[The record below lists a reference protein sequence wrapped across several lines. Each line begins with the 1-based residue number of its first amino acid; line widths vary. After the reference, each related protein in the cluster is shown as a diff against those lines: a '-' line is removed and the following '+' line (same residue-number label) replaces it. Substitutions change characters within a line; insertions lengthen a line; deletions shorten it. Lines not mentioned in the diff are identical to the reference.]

1 MQTLY
6 LPLNPKCSNFKGEKT
21 FETFVVKK
29 IKMKNLYINNRFF
42 FSLIGVGI
50 LYVFAFFF
58 PGLMMVAHIVL
69 LLVFLATMVDYLL
82 LFREKDGVLAQRI
95 LPEKLSNGDENPV
108 KVDIKNN
115 YSFKINTKII
125 DEIPF
130 QFQKRD
136 FLIQKQIAPG
146 KNTLFQYILEPKE
159 RGEYS
164 FGALNIFVSSPLGFI
179 SKRFTFQK
187 DAMLP
192 AYPSFVHLTK
202 YELMALQNEFLLGG
216 IKRIRKLGHT
226 MEFEQIK
233 EYVPGD
239 DVRTI
244 NWKAT
249 SKTNRLMVNQF
260 QDEKSQRI
268 FMLIDKG
275 RTMKMPFKG
284 LSLLDYSINAS
295 MALSHIILKKGDR
308 AGMMTFSKKTE
319 NKVAA
324 DNKSGQLRRISEA
337 LYNIKT
343 DFYESD
349 FNRLYQD
356 VKYSVNQ
363 RSLVLLFTNFETL
376 DALNRQMK
384 YLRGIAKNHLLVVVF
399 FKNSELQN
407 LLHKNPESIQEIYDE
422 VIAEKFEFEKKLI
435 IQELRKYGIYSVYTL
450 PENLNVD
457 VINKYLEI
465 KARGIL

>member
-1 MQTLY
+1 
-6 LPLNPKCSNFKGEKT
+6 
-21 FETFVVKK
+21 
-29 IKMKNLYINNRFF
+29 MKNLYINTRFF
-42 FSLIGVGI
+42 FALIGVGI

-58 PGLMMVAHIVL
+58 PFLMWVAHIL
-69 LLVFLATMVDYLL
+69 LLLCFFTAMVEYLL
-82 LFREKDGVLAQRI
+82 LFNAKNGISAQRI

-115 YSFKINTKII
+115 YDFTLNVRVI

-136 FLIQKQIAPG
+136 FLIEKQIEPG
-146 KNTLFQYILEPKE
+146 RNTYFQYILEPKE

-164 FGALNIFVSSPLGFI
+164 FGNLNIYASSPVGFI

-187 DAMLP
+187 DALLP
-192 AYPSFVHLTK
+192 AYPSFIHLRK
-202 YELMALQNEFLLGG
+202 YELMALQSEFLLGG

-239 DVRTI
+239 DIRTI

-268 FMLIDKG
+268 FMLIDTG

-284 LSLLDYSINAS
+284 LSLLDYSINAT

-319 NKVAA
+319 NKIAA
-324 DNKSGQLRRISEA
+324 DNKSGQLRKISEA

-343 DFYESD
+343 DFFESD
-349 FNRLYQD
+349 FSRLYQD
-356 VKYSVNQ
+356 VKYTLNQ
-363 RSLVLLFTNFETL
+363 RSLILLFTNFETL
-376 DALNRQMK
+376 DGLNRQMK
-384 YLRGIAKNHLLVVVF
+384 YLRGIARNHLLVVVF
-399 FKNSELQN
+399 FKNAELQT
-407 LLHKNPESIQEIYDE
+407 LLKGNPESMQEIYDE
-422 VIAEKFEFEKKLI
+422 IVAEKFEFEKKLI
-435 IQELRKYGIYSVYTL
+435 IQELRKYGIYTVYTL

>member
-1 MQTLY
+1 MW
-6 LPLNPKCSNFKGEKT
+6 
-21 FETFVVKK
+21 
-29 IKMKNLYINNRFF
+29 
-42 FSLIGVGI
+42 
-50 LYVFAFFF
+50 
-58 PGLMMVAHIVL
+58 VAHIVL
-69 LLVFLATMVDYLL
+69 LLIFLAAMVDYL
-82 LFREKDGVLAQRI
+82 FVFNRKEGISAQRI

-115 YSFKINTKII
+115 YVFRINVKVI

-136 FLIQKQIAPG
+136 FLIEKQIEPG
-146 KNTLFQYILEPKE
+146 RNVFFQYILEPKE
-159 RGEYS
+159 RGEYN
-164 FGALNIFVSSPLGFI
+164 FGSLNIYVSSPLGFVA
-179 SKRFTFQK
+179 KRFNFQK
-187 DAMLP
+187 DASLP
-192 AYPSFVHLTK
+192 AYPSFIHLRK
-202 YELMALQNEFLLGG
+202 YELMALQSEFLLGG
-216 IKRIRKLGHT
+216 IKKIRKLGHT

-239 DVRTI
+239 DIRTI

-284 LSLLDYSINAS
+284 LSLLDYSINAT

-319 NKVAA
+319 NKIAA
-324 DNKSGQLRRISEA
+324 ENKSGQLRKISEA

-343 DFYESD
+343 DFFESD

-356 VKYSVNQ
+356 VKYSLNQ
-363 RSLVLLFTNFETL
+363 RSLILLFTNFETL
-376 DALNRQMK
+376 DGLNRQMK

-399 FKNSELQN
+399 FKNSELQT
-407 LLHKNPESIQEIYDE
+407 LIHKNPESMQEVYDE
-422 VIAEKFEFEKKLI
+422 IIAEKFEFEKKLI
-435 IQELRKYGIYSVYTL
+435 IQELRKYGIYTVYTL
-450 PENLNVD
+450 PENLNID

>member
-1 MQTLY
+1 
-6 LPLNPKCSNFKGEKT
+6 
-21 FETFVVKK
+21 
-29 IKMKNLYINNRFF
+29 MKNLYINTRFF
-42 FSLIGVGI
+42 FALIAVGI

-58 PGLMMVAHIVL
+58 PWIMTVAHMVL
-69 LLVFLATMVDYLL
+69 LLCFLAAMVDGLL
-82 LFREKDGVLAQRI
+82 IFNQKNGISAQRI

-108 KVDIKNN
+108 KIDIKNN
-115 YSFKINTKII
+115 YGFTIHANVI

-136 FLIQKQIAPG
+136 FLIKKKIEAG
-146 KNTLFQYILEPKE
+146 KNNFFQYILEPKE
-159 RGEYS
+159 RGEYN
-164 FGALNIFVSSPLGFI
+164 FGSLHIYVSSPLGLV
-179 SKRFTFQK
+179 SKRFSFQK
-187 DAMLP
+187 DANLP
-192 AYPSFVHLTK
+192 AYPSFIHLRK
-202 YELMALQNEFLLGG
+202 YELMALQSEFLLGG

-233 EYVPGD
+233 DYVPGD
-239 DVRTI
+239 DIRTI

-275 RTMKMPFKG
+275 RTMKMPFDG
-284 LSLLDYSINAS
+284 LSLLDYSINAT

-324 DNKSGQLRRISEA
+324 ENKAGQLRKISEA

-343 DFYESD
+343 DFFESD

-356 VKYSVNQ
+356 IKYSLNQ

-376 DALNRQMK
+376 DGLNRQLK
-384 YLRGIAKNHLLVVVF
+384 YLRGIAKNHLLVVIF
-399 FKNSELQN
+399 FKNSELQT
-407 LLHKNPESIQEIYDE
+407 LIHKDPESTQEIYDE
-422 VIAEKFEFEKKLI
+422 IIAEKFEFEKKLI

>member
-1 MQTLY
+1 
-6 LPLNPKCSNFKGEKT
+6 
-21 FETFVVKK
+21 
-29 IKMKNLYINNRFF
+29 MKNLYINTRFF
-42 FSLIGVGI
+42 FALIAVGI

-58 PGLMMVAHIVL
+58 PWVMVVAHMVL
-69 LLVFLATMVDYLL
+69 LFCFLAVMVDGLL
-82 LFREKDGVLAQRI
+82 IFNRKKGISAQRI

-108 KVDIKNN
+108 KIDIKNN
-115 YSFKINTKII
+115 YGFKIHVNII

-136 FLIQKQIAPG
+136 FLIEKQIEPG
-146 KNTLFQYILEPKE
+146 KNTFFQYILEPKE
-159 RGEYS
+159 RGEYN
-164 FGALNIFVSSPLGFI
+164 FGGLNVYVSSPLGLI
-179 SKRFTFQK
+179 SKRFSFQK
-187 DAMLP
+187 DATLA
-192 AYPSFVHLTK
+192 AYPSFIHLRK
-202 YELMALQNEFLLGG
+202 YELMALQSEFLLGG

-233 EYVPGD
+233 DYVPGD
-239 DVRTI
+239 DIRTI

-249 SKTNRLMVNQF
+249 SKANRLMVNQF

-275 RTMKMPFKG
+275 RTMKMPFNG
-284 LSLLDYSINAS
+284 LSLLDYSINAT

-324 DNKSGQLRRISEA
+324 ENKSGQLRKISEA
-337 LYNIKT
+337 LYNIRT
-343 DFYESD
+343 DFFESD

-356 VKYSVNQ
+356 VKYSLNQ

-376 DALNRQMK
+376 DGLNRQLK

-399 FKNSELQN
+399 FKNSELQS
-407 LLHKNPESIQEIYDE
+407 LIHKNPGSTQEIYDE
-422 VIAEKFEFEKKLI
+422 IIAEKFEFEKKLI
-435 IQELRKYGIYSVYTL
+435 IQELRKYGIYTVYTL

>member
-1 MQTLY
+1 M
-6 LPLNPKCSNFKGEKT
+6 
-21 FETFVVKK
+21 V
-29 IKMKNLYINNRFF
+29 
-42 FSLIGVGI
+42 
-50 LYVFAFFF
+50 YVLAFFF
-58 PGLMMVAHIVL
+58 PFLMWVAHIML
-69 LLVFLATMVDYLL
+69 LICFLAVMVDYLL
-82 LFREKDGVLAQRI
+82 MFNQKNAVLAQRI
-95 LPEKLSNGDENPV
+95 LPEKLSNGDENFV
-108 KVDIKNN
+108 KIDIKNN
-115 YSFKINTKII
+115 YSFTVSTRII

-136 FLIQKQIAPG
+136 FLIKKNIESG
-146 KNTLFQYILEPKE
+146 KNTYFQYSLEPKE

-164 FGALNIFVSSPLGFI
+164 FGNLNVYASSPLGFV
-179 SKRFTFQK
+179 SRRFNFQK

-192 AYPSFVHLTK
+192 SYPSFVHLRK
-202 YELMALQNEFLLGG
+202 YELMALQSEFMLGG
-216 IKRIRKLGHT
+216 IKKIRKLGHT

-239 DVRTI
+239 DIRTI

-249 SKTNRLMVNQF
+249 SKTSRLMVNQF

-268 FMLIDKG
+268 FILIDKG
-275 RTMKMPFKG
+275 RTMKMPFNG
-284 LSLLDYSINAS
+284 LSLLDYSINAA

-319 NKVAA
+319 NKIAA
-324 DNKSGQLRRISEA
+324 ENKSGQLKKISEA

-343 DFYESD
+343 DFFESD

-356 VKYSVNQ
+356 VKYSLNQ
-363 RSLVLLFTNFETL
+363 RSLILLFTNFETL
-376 DALNRQMK
+376 DGLNRQLK

-399 FKNSELQN
+399 FKNSELQT
-407 LLHKNPESIQEIYDE
+407 LIHKNPESMQEIYDE
-422 VIAEKFEFEKKLI
+422 IVAEKFEFEKKLI
-435 IQELRKYGIYSVYTL
+435 IQELRKYGIYTVYTL
-450 PENLNVD
+450 PENLNID

>member
-1 MQTLY
+1 
-6 LPLNPKCSNFKGEKT
+6 
-21 FETFVVKK
+21 
-29 IKMKNLYINNRFF
+29 MKNLYINNRFF
-42 FSLIGVGI
+42 FALIGVGI

-58 PGLMMVAHIVL
+58 PFLMIVGHVVL
-69 LLVFLATMVDYLL
+69 LLVFLAAMVDCLL
-82 LFREKDGVLAQRI
+82 LFRAKEGVLAQRI
-95 LPEKLSNGDENPV
+95 LPEKLSNGDENPI
-108 KVDIKNN
+108 KVDIRNN
-115 YSFKINTKII
+115 YSFKINTKVI

-136 FLIQKQIAPG
+136 FLIEKQIESG

-164 FGALNIFVSSPLGFI
+164 FGALNIFVSSPLGFV

-192 AYPSFVHLTK
+192 AYPSFVHLRK

-275 RTMKMPFKG
+275 RTMKMPFNG

-343 DFYESD
+343 DFFESD

-356 VKYSVNQ
+356 VKYSVTQ

-399 FKNSELQN
+399 FKNSELQT

>member
-1 MQTLY
+1 MILGHG
-6 LPLNPKCSNFKGEKT
+6 LLF
-21 FETFVVKK
+21 
-29 IKMKNLYINNRFF
+29 
-42 FSLIGVGI
+42 LIF
-50 LYVFAFFF
+50 LTVF
-58 PGLMMVAHIVL
+58 
-69 LLVFLATMVDYLL
+69 VDYLL
-82 LFREKDGVLAQRI
+82 IFRQKDAILAQRI
-95 LPEKLSNGDENPV
+95 LPEKLSNGDENAV
-108 KVDIKNN
+108 KIDIKNN
-115 YSFKINTKII
+115 YSFKINVKVI

-136 FLIQKQIAPG
+136 FLIRKEIQSR
-146 KNTLFQYILEPKE
+146 KNTLFQYFLEPKE
-159 RGEYS
+159 RGEYN
-164 FGALNIFVSSPLGFI
+164 FGALNVYASSPIGFI
-179 SKRFTFQK
+179 SKRYIFQK
-187 DAMLP
+187 DTSLAS
-192 AYPSFVHLTK
+192 YPSFVHLRK

-216 IKRIRKLGHT
+216 IKKIRKLGHT

-275 RTMKMPFKG
+275 RTMKMPFNG
-284 LSLLDYSINAS
+284 LSLLDYSINAT

-308 AGMMTFSKKTE
+308 AGMMTFSKKAE

-324 DNKSGQLRRISEA
+324 ENKSGQLRKISEA

-343 DFYESD
+343 DFFESD

-356 VKYSVNQ
+356 LKYSINQ

-376 DALNRQMK
+376 DGLNRQMK

-399 FKNSELQN
+399 FKNTEIQKLI
-407 LLHKNPESIQEIYDE
+407 HTDPESMQGIYDE
-422 VIAEKFEFEKKLI
+422 IIAEKFEFEKKLI

>member
-1 MQTLY
+1 MWLAHG
-6 LPLNPKCSNFKGEKT
+6 LLILA
-21 FETFVVKK
+21 VV
-29 IKMKNLYINNRFF
+29 IFI
-42 FSLIGVGI
+42 
-50 LYVFAFFF
+50 
-58 PGLMMVAHIVL
+58 
-69 LLVFLATMVDYLL
+69 VDYLL
-82 LFREKDGVLAQRI
+82 LFNKKNAVFAQRI

-108 KVDIKNN
+108 KIDIRNN
-115 YSFKINTKII
+115 YPFKIKTKTI

-136 FLIQKQIAPG
+136 FLIEREISPG
-146 KNTLFQYILEPKE
+146 KNVFFQYILEPKE

-164 FGALNIFVSSPLGFI
+164 FGNLNIFVQSPVGFV
-179 SKRFTFQK
+179 SRRYTFQK

-192 AYPSFVHLTK
+192 SYPSFIHLRK

-216 IKRIRKLGHT
+216 IKKIRKLGHT

-233 EYVPGD
+233 EYVQGD

-249 SKTNRLMVNQF
+249 SKQNKLMVNQY

-275 RTMKMPFKG
+275 RTMQMPFNG
-284 LSLLDYSINAS
+284 LSLLDYSINAT

-308 AGMMTFSKKTE
+308 AGMMTFSKKAE
-319 NKVAA
+319 NKVPA
-324 DNKSGQLRRISEA
+324 DNKSGQLRKISEA
-337 LYNIKT
+337 LYNIQT
-343 DFYESD
+343 NFFESD
-349 FNRLYQD
+349 FGRLYQD
-356 VKYSVNQ
+356 VKYSIGQ

-376 DALNRQMK
+376 DAVNRQMK
-384 YLRGIAKNHLLVVVF
+384 YLRSIAKNHLFVVVF
-399 FKNSELQN
+399 FKNSELQKII
-407 LLHKNPESIQEIYDE
+407 HSNPESMQEVYDE
-422 VIAEKFEFEKKLI
+422 IIAEKFEFEKKLI
-435 IQELRKYGIYSVYTL
+435 IQELRKYGIYTVYTL
-450 PENLNVD
+450 PENLNLE

>member
-1 MQTLY
+1 MFKQT
-6 LPLNPKCSNFKGEKT
+6 
-21 FETFVVKK
+21 
-29 IKMKNLYINNRFF
+29 YINNRFF
-42 FSLIGVGI
+42 FTLFGVGI
-50 LYVFAFFF
+50 LYVLAFFF
-58 PGLMMVAHIVL
+58 PVMMWFAHA
-69 LLVFLATMVDYLL
+69 LLVLAILIFIVDYLL
-82 LFREKDGVLAQRI
+82 LFNQKNAVLAQRI

-108 KVDIKNN
+108 KIDIRNN
-115 YSFKINTKII
+115 YPFKIKTKTI

-136 FLIQKQIAPG
+136 FLIERVILRG
-146 KNTLFQYILEPKE
+146 RNVFFQYVLEPKE

-164 FGALNIFVSSPLGFI
+164 FGNLNIFVESPIGFV
-179 SKRFTFQK
+179 SRRFTFQK

-192 AYPSFVHLTK
+192 SYPSFIHLRK

-216 IKRIRKLGHT
+216 IKKIRKLGHT

-233 EYVPGD
+233 EYVQGD

-249 SKTNRLMVNQF
+249 SKQNKLMINQF

-275 RTMKMPFKG
+275 RTMQMPFNG
-284 LSLLDYSINAS
+284 LSLLDYSINAT

-308 AGMMTFSKKTE
+308 AGMMTFSKKAE
-319 NKVAA
+319 NKVSA
-324 DNKSGQLRRISEA
+324 DNKSGQLRKISEA
-337 LYNIKT
+337 LYNINT
-343 DFYESD
+343 NFYESD
-349 FNRLYQD
+349 FGRLYQE
-356 VKYSVNQ
+356 VKYSVGQ

-376 DALNRQMK
+376 DAVNRQMK
-384 YLRGIAKNHLLVVVF
+384 YLRGIAKYHLLVVIF
-399 FKNSELQN
+399 FKNSELQK
-407 LLHKNPESIQEIYDE
+407 LIHTNPESIQEVYDE
-422 VIAEKFEFEKKLI
+422 IIAEKFEFEKKLI
-435 IQELRKYGIYSVYTL
+435 IQELRKYGIYTVYTL
-450 PENLNVD
+450 PENLNLE

>member
-1 MQTLY
+1 
-6 LPLNPKCSNFKGEKT
+6 
-21 FETFVVKK
+21 
-29 IKMKNLYINNRFF
+29 MKNFYLNNRFF
-42 FSLIGVGI
+42 YTLIFIGVGF
-50 LYVFAFFF
+50 VFAFFF
-58 PGLMMVAHIVL
+58 PFIMVVAISLLILVALGFIVD
-69 LLVFLATMVDYLL
+69 V
-82 LFREKDGVLAQRI
+82 LFIFNIKNAILAQRI
-95 LPEKLSNGDENPV
+95 LPDKLSNGDENPIKIDV
-108 KVDIKNN
+108 KNN
-115 YSFKINTKII
+115 YTFKIRAKII

-136 FLIQKQIAPG
+136 FMIIKDIPSG
-146 KNTLFQYILEPKE
+146 KNVFFQYILEPKE
-159 RGEYS
+159 RGEYH
-164 FGALNIFVSSPLGFI
+164 FGSLNVFVSSPLSFV
-179 SKRFTFQK
+179 SKRFQFQK
-187 DAMLP
+187 EASLP
-192 AYPSFVHLTK
+192 SYPSFIHLRK

-216 IKRIRKLGHT
+216 IKKIRKLGHT

-233 EYVPGD
+233 EYVQGD
-239 DVRTI
+239 DIRTI

-249 SKTNRLMVNQF
+249 SKQNKLMVNQY

-324 DNKSGQLRRISEA
+324 DNKSGQLRKISEA
-337 LYNIKT
+337 LYNVQT
-343 DFYESD
+343 NFFESD

-356 VKYSVNQ
+356 VKFNINQ
-363 RSLVLLFTNFETL
+363 RSLILLFTNFETL
-376 DALNRQMK
+376 DAVNRQMK

-399 FKNSELQN
+399 FKNSELQE
-407 LLHKNPESIQEIYDE
+407 LIHKNPENMQEIYDE
-422 VIAEKFEFEKKLI
+422 IIAEKFEFEKKLI
-435 IQELRKYGIYSVYTL
+435 IQELKKYGIYTVYTL
-450 PENLNVD
+450 PENLTIEA
-457 VINKYLEI
+457 INKYLEI

>member
-1 MQTLY
+1 
-6 LPLNPKCSNFKGEKT
+6 
-21 FETFVVKK
+21 
-29 IKMKNLYINNRFF
+29 MKNLYINNRFF
-42 FSLIGVGI
+42 LALFVAGIG
-50 LYVFAFFF
+50 YVLSFFF
-58 PGLMMVAHIVL
+58 PH
-69 LLVFLATMVDYLL
+69 LLVFAHGFLVLLFIVFLVDCLL
-82 LFREKDGVLAQRI
+82 LFNIKNGVSAQRI

-108 KVDIKNN
+108 KIDVKNN
-115 YSFKINTKII
+115 YFFPLNTKII

-136 FLIQKQIAPG
+136 FLVEKKIEAG
-146 KNTLFQYILEPKE
+146 RSTFFQYVLEPKE

-164 FGALNIFVSSPLGFI
+164 FGNLNVYAASPIGFVSR
-179 SKRFTFQK
+179 RFTFQK
-187 DAMLP
+187 DEVLP
-192 AYPSFVHLTK
+192 SYPSFVHLRK

-233 EYVPGD
+233 EYVQGD

-249 SKTNRLMVNQF
+249 SNQNKLMVNQY

-268 FMLIDKG
+268 YMLIDKG
-275 RTMKMPFKG
+275 RTMQMPFEG
-284 LSLLDYSINAS
+284 LSLLDYSINAT

-324 DNKSGQLRRISEA
+324 DNKSGQLRKISEA
-337 LYNIKT
+337 LYNIQT
-343 DFYESD
+343 NYFESD
-349 FNRLYQD
+349 FGRLYQD
-356 VKYSVNQ
+356 VKFSVGQ
-363 RSLVLLFTNFETL
+363 RSLILLFTNFETL
-376 DALNRQMK
+376 DAVNRQMK
-384 YLRGIAKNHLLVVVF
+384 YLRGIAKNHMLVVVF
-399 FKNSELQN
+399 FKNSELQKII
-407 LLHKNPESIQEIYDE
+407 HSNPESIQEIYDE
-422 VIAEKFEFEKKLI
+422 IIAEKFEFEKKLI
-435 IQELRKYGIYSVYTL
+435 IQELSKYGIYTVYTL
-450 PENLNVD
+450 PENLNLD

>member
-1 MQTLY
+1 M
-6 LPLNPKCSNFKGEKT
+6 
-21 FETFVVKK
+21 
-29 IKMKNLYINNRFF
+29 
-42 FSLIGVGI
+42 LIGVGI

-58 PGLMMVAHIVL
+58 PFLMWVAHIAL
-69 LLVFLATMVDYLL
+69 LLCFLAVMVDA
-82 LFREKDGVLAQRI
+82 LFVFNKNKGISAQRI

-108 KVDIKNN
+108 KIDIKNN
-115 YSFKINTKII
+115 YDFKISVKVI

-136 FLIQKQIAPG
+136 FLIEKQIFPG
-146 KNTLFQYILEPKE
+146 RNTFFQYILEPKE
-159 RGEYS
+159 RGEYN
-164 FGALNIFVSSPLGFI
+164 FGSLNVYVSSPLGFV
-179 SKRFTFQK
+179 SKRFNFQK
-187 DAMLP
+187 DANLP
-192 AYPSFVHLTK
+192 SYPSFIHLRK
-202 YELMALQNEFLLGG
+202 YELMAIQSEFLLGG
-216 IKRIRKLGHT
+216 IKKIRKLGHT

-239 DVRTI
+239 DIRTI

-268 FMLIDKG
+268 FMLIDTG

-284 LSLLDYSINAS
+284 LSLLDYSINAT

-319 NKVAA
+319 NKIAA
-324 DNKSGQLRRISEA
+324 ENKSGQLRKISEA

-343 DFYESD
+343 DFFESD

-356 VKYSVNQ
+356 VKYSLNQ
-363 RSLVLLFTNFETL
+363 RSLILLFTNFETL
-376 DALNRQMK
+376 DGLNRQLK

-399 FKNSELQN
+399 FKNSELQTLIN
-407 LLHKNPESIQEIYDE
+407 KNPENMQEIYDE
-422 VIAEKFEFEKKLI
+422 IIAEKFEFEKKLI
-435 IQELRKYGIYSVYTL
+435 IQELRKYGIYTVYTL
-450 PENLNVD
+450 PENLNID

>member
-1 MQTLY
+1 
-6 LPLNPKCSNFKGEKT
+6 
-21 FETFVVKK
+21 
-29 IKMKNLYINNRFF
+29 MKNLYINNRFF
-42 FSLIGVGI
+42 FAIIGVGI

-58 PGLMMVAHIVL
+58 SFLMVVGHIVL
-69 LLVFLATMVDYLL
+69 LLVFLAAMVDYLL
-82 LFREKDGVLAQRI
+82 LFREKDGILAQRI

-108 KVDIKNN
+108 KVDIKNK
-115 YSFKINTKII
+115 YSFKIYTKII

-136 FLIQKQIAPG
+136 FLIEKEIEAD
-146 KNTLFQYILEPKE
+146 KNTFFQYILEPKE

-164 FGALNIFVSSPLGFI
+164 FGALNIFASSPLGFV
-179 SKRFTFQK
+179 SRRFMFQK

-192 AYPSFVHLTK
+192 AYPSFIHLRK

-308 AGMMTFSKKTE
+308 AGMMTFSKKAE

-324 DNKSGQLRRISEA
+324 DNKSGQLRKISES
-337 LYNIKT
+337 LYNIRT
-343 DFYESD
+343 DFFESD

-356 VKYSVNQ
+356 IKYSVNQ

-399 FKNSELQN
+399 FKNSELQT

-450 PENLNVD
+450 PENLNVE

>member
-1 MQTLY
+1 
-6 LPLNPKCSNFKGEKT
+6 
-21 FETFVVKK
+21 
-29 IKMKNLYINNRFF
+29 MKNLYIHTRFF
-42 FSLIGVGI
+42 FALIAVGI

-58 PGLMMVAHIVL
+58 PWVMGVAHMAL
-69 LLVFLATMVDYLL
+69 LLCFLAAMVEALL
-82 LFREKDGVLAQRI
+82 IFNQKKGISAQRI

-108 KVDIKNN
+108 KIDIKNN
-115 YSFKINTKII
+115 YGFTIQVNVI

-136 FLIQKQIAPG
+136 FLIEKKIEPG
-146 KNTLFQYILEPKE
+146 KNTFFQYILEPKE
-159 RGEYS
+159 RGEYN
-164 FGALNIFVSSPLGFI
+164 FGSLHIYVSSPLGLV
-179 SKRFTFQK
+179 SKRFSFQK
-187 DAMLP
+187 DANLP
-192 AYPSFVHLTK
+192 AYPSFIHLRK
-202 YELMALQNEFLLGG
+202 YELMALQSEFLLGG
-216 IKRIRKLGHT
+216 MKKIRKLGHT

-233 EYVPGD
+233 DYVPGD
-239 DVRTI
+239 DIRTI

-275 RTMKMPFKG
+275 RTMKMPFNG
-284 LSLLDYSINAS
+284 LSLLDYSINAT

-324 DNKSGQLRRISEA
+324 ENKSGQLRKISEA

-343 DFYESD
+343 DFFESD

-356 VKYSVNQ
+356 VKYSLNQ

-376 DALNRQMK
+376 DGLNRQLK
-384 YLRGIAKNHLLVVVF
+384 YLRGIAKNHLLVVIF
-399 FKNSELQN
+399 FKNSELQT
-407 LLHKNPESIQEIYDE
+407 LIHKNPESSQEIYDE
-422 VIAEKFEFEKKLI
+422 IIAEKFEFEKKLI